1 MSSMDFQ
8 SLPCWAKPELPC
20 AACRLLHR
28 RCTTDCMLAPYFPSD
43 NSDKFSV
50 VHKVFGA
57 SNVIKMLH
65 MIEGEWRED
74 AVKSMI
80 YEAYARVR
88 DPVHGCTT
96 AIFYLQS
103 CIEELQEQIQDAER
117 LLLESQEQRN
127 QLLCFLNQP
136 FAPAYEE
143 MSGGGGVENGLFG
156 DSLMFMDR
164 AYGFDSD

>member
-8 SLPCWAKPELPC
+8 SLSCWAKPELPC

-43 NSDKFSV
+43 NSDKFAV

-57 SNVIKMLH
+57 TNVIKMLH
-65 MIEGEWRED
+65 
-74 AVKSMI
+74 
-80 YEAYARVR
+80 
-88 DPVHGCTT
+88 
-96 AIFYLQS
+96 S
-103 CIEELQEQIQDAER
+103 CIEELQEQIQGAER
-117 LLLESQEQRN
+117 LLLESQEQKN

-136 FAPAYEE
+136 FAPPYEE
-143 MSGGGGVENGLFG
+143 MSGCGGVENGLFG